1 MNAVLDLIPAILF
14 FAAYKF
20 YDLFVATAVLVVAL
34 LVMVGFT
41 YFRTGKVP
49 KLQLAVAG
57 VAVVMGGLTLYFH
70 NATFILYKPTVLYGA
85 FSLAL
90 LASHVIGDRV
100 ILQRLPQKALVM
112 PDRLWR
118 RVNFAWALFFAFC
131 AVLNIYVALNYSEDV
146 WVKVKAFGFTAL
158 MFVFMLAHIPFLSR
172 HFVDPDAAPR

>member
-14 FAAYKF
+14 VVAYKL
-20 YDLFVATAVLVVAL
+20 YDLFVATAVLVVSM
-34 LVMVGFT
+34 LVMVVLT

-49 KLQLAVAG
+49 KLQLAVAAL
-57 VAVVMGGLTLYFH
+57 AVVMGGLTLYFH

-85 FSLAL
+85 FALAL
-90 LASHVIGDRV
+90 LVSHVVGDKV

-112 PDRLWR
+112 PDSLWR

-131 AVLNIYVALNYSEDV
+131 AALNVYVALNYSEDV
-146 WVKVKAFGFTAL
+146 WVKVKAFGFTGL